1 MKKLLLVLALSFAA
15 ALCASAQNLSVLGK
29 AARLAYDYLSKEGYK
44 PYIDEDDD
52 VVFKA
57 EGYSFY
63 VDNTKSDETYLQ
75 IVMPNMMEV
84 DADDTAQLL
93 AVLGAC
99 NQITQSKKLVQ
110 AFVSDDGDLTFV
122 TDTYIGSGDMDEFID
137 SSITFMIRSVSAFSE
152 LYREY
157 LGD

>member
-15 ALCASAQNLSVLGK
+15 ALCASAQDLSVLGK

-84 DADDTAQLL
+84 DVDNTAQLL

-137 SSITFMIRSVSAFSE
+137 TSITFMIRSVSAFSE
-152 LYREY
+152 LYQEY

>member
-1 MKKLLLVLALSFAA
+1 MKKLLLVLALFFAA
-15 ALCASAQNLSVLGK
+15 ALCASAQDLSVLGK

-75 IVMPNMMEV
+75 IVMPYMMEV
-84 DADDTAQLL
+84 DVDNTAQLL
-93 AVLGAC
+93 AALGAC

-137 SSITFMIRSVSAFSE
+137 TSITFMIRSVSAFSE

>member
-1 MKKLLLVLALSFAA
+1 MREELLL
-15 ALCASAQNLSVLGK
+15 LCQSQTDRNK
-29 AARLAYDYLSKEGYK
+29 Y
-44 PYIDEDDD
+44 
-52 VVFKA
+52 
-57 EGYSFY
+57 
-63 VDNTKSDETYLQ
+63 
-75 IVMPNMMEV
+75 
-84 DADDTAQLL
+84 LL